1 VRERG
6 HDALPTFAVG
16 RDLSKAAWGAVFR
29 QMLGRDLI
37 RPDPERHGALR
48 MTEAARPVLKGEVPV
63 TLRRDSVERAD
74 PPAPRAQVA
83 DEDAGLLAALKALR
97 RRLAEAQGV
106 PAYVVFADRT
116 LVEMAE
122 RRPASLDALAQVS
135 GVGEKKLETY
145 GPAFLQVITGAPPPP
160 AHPARRALAG
170 REAGSVY
177 DRLAEAQLR
186 LIRGA
191 DGTGKP
197 LSLSPAQLRRIA
209 EMRPATLSD
218 LDRAGDLGPAKV
230 ERFGAAF
237 LAVLQA
243 D

>member
-1 VRERG
+1 M
-6 HDALPTFAVG
+6 
-16 RDLSKAAWGAVFR
+16 SKSAWGAVFR

-37 RPDPERHGALR
+37 RPDPDRHGALR

-63 TLRRDSVERAD
+63 TLRRDSLDRAD
-74 PPAPRAQVA
+74 APAARAQVA

-122 RRPASLDALAQVS
+122 RRPATLDDMAQVS
-135 GVGEKKLETY
+135 GVGIKKLETY
-145 GPAFLQVITGAPPPP
+145 GPAFLEVITGAPPPA

-170 REAGSVY
+170 RAAGPLY
-177 DRLAEAQLR
+177 DRLAEVQMR
-186 LIRGA
+186 LMRGE

-197 LSLSPAQLRRIA
+197 MSLSPAQLRRIA
-209 EMRPATLSD
+209 ETRPSTLSD
-218 LDRAGDLGPAKV
+218 LDRAGDLGPARV

-237 LAVLQA
+237 IEVLREG
-243 D
+243 